1 MTELTARELEFLH
14 QSNAIEGI
22 ENIDYRDA
30 RSDTG
35 HLAAFLDMRGRARR
49 HLPLAV
55 GDLCRWQKWI
65 TEEQLAF
72 GHERPSDPGALRRD
86 VLALIDELVD
96 DINARLAVVGMF
108 ANDVK
113 VAEALGDLF
122 QRFEAILPFVDGN
135 GRTGRLLLGYVAL
148 RCHLPIIVVR
158 ASEKSAYEAAHRDR
172 LAMRVFMADK
182 MREAIDWPA
191 RGVLE
196 RRDVR
201 AAEDV
206 YDGLVIERHALMAKQ
221 AEWRAA

>member
-1 MTELTARELEFLH
+1 M
-14 QSNAIEGI
+14 
-22 ENIDYRDA
+22 RD
-30 RSDTG
+30 
-35 HLAAFLDMRGRARR
+35 RAQR

-55 GDLCRWQKWI
+55 GDLCRWQQWI
-65 TEEQLAF
+65 TEEQVAF
-72 GHERPSDPGALRRD
+72 GHELPPGGAGVLRSPSFPHDAMVAGHVAPSYRD
-86 VLALIDELVD
+86 VLRLIDELVD

-122 QRFEAILPFVDGN
+122 HRFEAIHPFVDGN
-135 GRTGRLLLGYVAL
+135 GRTGRLLLAYIAQ

-158 ASEKSAYEAAHRDR
+158 AAEQAAYDAAHRSK

-191 RGVLE
+191 RGVLV
-196 RRDVR
+196 RKGIR
-201 AAEDV
+201 AAADV
-206 YDGLVIERHALMAKQ
+206 YDGLIIERDALVAKQ